1 MNLMKVVGRFKS
13 LIICIIAL
21 VFVVA
26 SVVLM
31 NAPKKELIETNGT
44 IVKFVENYADNGE
57 YESTDTYIDYSV
69 NGKEYKNVKYGAYDS
84 KMKIGDEVVVLY
96 DENDPTFIQTPG
108 SDFVPLAVLGISS
121 VIFIVSLVSF
131 IRGR

>member
-21 VFVVA
+21 VFVVT

-31 NAPKKELIETNGT
+31 NASKKELLETNGT
-44 IVKFVENYADNGE
+44 IVKFVENYSDNGE

-84 KMKIGDEVVVLY
+84 KMEIGDEVVVLY